1 MGKSRS
7 PPLRASPYM
16 ARSSPVPVRPSVS
29 PDLQQ
34 VSSCFLLHFLWAEFL
49 PEKFCKDTFSTWW
62 RPPHPLPPLCHS
74 VIFFYGWDR
83 REFFLVLYLSS
94 CQGLWETWERHY
106 QMIQHLLIVELH
118 GWGPFVI
125 VLLRHKV
132 SKNWKRVL
140 WSTCDPRAWM
150 GVANR
155 IGHAPP
161 LWKVCWQDPMSST
174 GVTLEEK
181 KVRLSH
187 GKSVDWVL
195 FYWYSL
201 VTKAW
206 PRWGTSIFPFVS
218 WVLTRSDGLGSRDTA
233 V

>member
-1 MGKSRS
+1 MLPNGFEHYGWEQKPPTACQSLHGSVLSR
-7 PPLRASPYM
+7 P
-16 ARSSPVPVRPSVS
+16 RPSVRLPRS
-29 PDLQQ
+29 PAGL
-34 VSSCFLLHFLWAEFL
+34 FLLFAPLSVSRVPTGEVLQRYILYMVKTDYHTLC
-49 PEKFCKDTFSTWW
+49 P
-62 RPPHPLPPLCHS
+62 PLPFCALFLRTETVGSFSLCC
-74 VIFFYGWDR
+74 ICC
-83 REFFLVLYLSS
+83 LVRV
-94 CQGLWETWERHY
+94 CERHY

-206 PRWGTSIFPFVS
+206 RRWGTSIFPFVS
-218 WVLTRSDGLGSRDTA
+218 
-233 V
+233 